1 MLYYGNA
8 NKSPRER
15 VMNSVGAVSTVD
27 RRKLLQGAILLVGGS
42 LAGVPAMAFAQDGA
56 EAAAEPPFFTPAQ
69 TAVLAE
75 YAEIM
80 IARTDTPGAKDAG
93 VPENFDALMR
103 RWASE
108 QRRDEFRALV
118 EGIGGAGLLSRPAA
132 ERLAF
137 VRGFDADKLK
147 KGDPVYGRFK
157 ELLLTL
163 YYLSEAGAT
172 KELRYELVPGKWEP
186 ATTIGTDT
194 RAWAV

>member
-1 MLYYGNA
+1 M
-8 NKSPRER
+8 S
-15 VMNSVGAVSTVD
+15 SVAVISNVD
-27 RRKLLQGAILLVGGS
+27 RRMLLRSAILLVGGS
-42 LAGVPAMAFAQDGA
+42 LTGLPEMALAQAA
-56 EAAAEPPFFTPAQ
+56 EAAEAPFFTPAQ

-75 YAEIM
+75 YADIM
-80 IARTDTPGAKDAG
+80 IPRTDTPGAKDAG

-103 RWASE
+103 HWASE
-108 QRRDEFRALV
+108 QRRDDFRALV
-118 EGIGGAGLLSRPAA
+118 EEIGGAGLLSRPAGA

-147 KGDPVYGRFK
+147 KGDPVYGKFK
-157 ELLLTL
+157 ELVMTL